1 MSLKNLFMNGKL
13 YTLIIVMFLLFM
25 KGGSFYFKSQYKCY
39 ESGGIV
45 MKLFKEVIKNNLKM
59 IIFYILI
66 GIIINFLDL
75 YSVTYYQKILDAFQF
90 QKLTLVPLI
99 IYGFL
104 LIISTLL
111 GYIENYPEQKLKN
124 KLYLDFKLQ
133 SLKKMKT
140 IDYLEYQK
148 IGTGRLTQK
157 AEDGATAS
165 RDILIDFWL
174 KLFRYL
180 IPTALFSLFFIF
192 RVKKEYV
199 LFVFI
204 GYIIVVIISNLILK
218 KLYKLKESILIN
230 QEFLNKHLVRG
241 FMELVVFRTNKKFDT
256 EIKVTKEGIKNIVDS
271 KTKIKLVHE
280 IFFTV
285 FALIVNI
292 LKVLVLGYAVMN
304 SDLSVGAVVT
314 VISLLGK
321 AYEPIAIFNVEYVD
335 YKLNKVTVKKYIEFL
350 DLKEDEAINNGL
362 VVKELNGDIEFKN
375 VTYSYNEDKKIINDL
390 SFKINKNSSV
400 ALVGESGS
408 GKSTI
413 IKLIMGLIKYDN
425 GKILIDNNELSKL
438 NLNSFYDNVSYVSQE
453 APIFDGTLREN
464 LVFDKNIKD
473 DEIIKVLNLVC
484 LDKFY
489 EKLENGLDT
498 ELGEKGVRMSG
509 GERQRVALA
518 RLFFDDSKIIIL
530 DEATS
535 AMDNITEKK
544 VMENIVKQLDNK
556 TLIVI
561 AHRLETIKDVD
572 KIYVLYDGVIKE
584 QGKYIELL
592 NKNGYFTKLYKSIK

>member
-1 MSLKNLFMNGKL
+1 
-13 YTLIIVMFLLFM
+13 
-25 KGGSFYFKSQYKCY
+25 
-39 ESGGIV
+39 
-45 MKLFKEVIKNNLKM
+45 MKLFKEVIKSNFKM
-59 IIFYILI
+59 IVFYVLI
-66 GIIINFLDL
+66 GITINFLDL

-90 QKLTLVPLI
+90 KTLTLVPLI
-99 IYGFL
+99 IYGL
-104 LIISTLL
+104 LLVVSSIL
-111 GYIENYPEQKLKN
+111 GYIENYPEQQVKN

-157 AEDGATAS
+157 VEDGATAS
-165 RDILIDFWL
+165 RDIMMDFWL

-180 IPTALFSLFFIF
+180 IPTAIFSLIFIF
-192 RVKKEYV
+192 RVRKEYV
-199 LFVFI
+199 LFVFL
-204 GYIIVVIISNLILK
+204 GYIIVVVISNIILK
-218 KLYKLKESILIN
+218 KLYKLKENILFN

-256 EIKVTKEGIKNIVDS
+256 EIKVTREGIKDIVDG

-280 IFFTV
+280 TFFTIFV
-285 FALIVNI
+285 LIVNI
-292 LKVLVLGYAVMN
+292 LKVIVLGYAVLK

-335 YKLNKVTVKKYIEFL
+335 YKLNKITVNKYIELL
-350 DLKEDEAINNGL
+350 DIKDDESLNKGLILKSIEGNI
-362 VVKELNGDIEFKN
+362 ELKN
-375 VTYSYNEDKKIINDL
+375 ISYSYNDSKNIIDNLSLKIE
-390 SFKINKNSSV
+390 KNSSV

-413 IKLIMGLIKYDN
+413 IKLIMGLIKYN
-425 GKILIDNNELSKL
+425 KGNILIDDKELYKI
-438 NLNSFYDNVSYVSQE
+438 NLNSFYDNVTYVSQD
-453 APIFDGTLREN
+453 APIFDRTLREN
-464 LVFDKNIKD
+464 LVFDKNVD
-473 DEIIKVLNLVC
+473 DETILKILDLVC
-484 LDKFY
+484 LNKFY
-489 EKLENGLDT
+489 KKLENGLDT
-498 ELGEKGVRMSG
+498 ELGEKGIRMSG

-535 AMDNITEKK
+535 AMDNITEKV
-544 VMENIVKQLDNK
+544 VMGNIVELLENK

-572 KIYVLYDGVIKE
+572 TIYVLSDGVIQE
-584 QGKYIELL
+584 QGKYNELL
-592 NKNGYFTKLYKSIK
+592 DKNGYFTKLYKSAK

>member
-1 MSLKNLFMNGKL
+1 
-13 YTLIIVMFLLFM
+13 
-25 KGGSFYFKSQYKCY
+25 
-39 ESGGIV
+39 
-45 MKLFKEVIKNNLKM
+45 MKLFKEVIKNNFKM
-59 IIFYILI
+59 IVFYVLI
-66 GIIINFLDL
+66 GVIINFLDL

-90 QKLTLVPLI
+90 KTLTIIPLI
-99 IYGFL
+99 IYGVL
-104 LIISTLL
+104 LLVSTIL
-111 GYIENYPEQKLKN
+111 GYLENYPEQQVKN

-133 SLKKMKT
+133 ALKKMKT

-157 AEDGATAS
+157 VEDGATAS
-165 RDILIDFWL
+165 RDIMINFWL
-174 KLFRYL
+174 KLIRYL
-180 IPTALFSLFFIF
+180 LPTAIFSLIFIF

-199 LFVFI
+199 LFVFL
-204 GYIIVVIISNLILK
+204 GYIIVIVISNLILK
-218 KLYKLKESILIN
+218 RLYKLKENILVN
-230 QEFLNKHLVRG
+230 QELLNKHLVRG

-256 EIKVTKEGIKNIVDS
+256 EIEVTQEGIKNITNG

-285 FALIVNI
+285 FALIVNV
-292 LKVLVLGYAVMN
+292 LKVIVLGYAVLK

-314 VISLLGK
+314 VIALLGK

-335 YKLNKVTVKKYIEFL
+335 YKLNKVTVKKYIDFL
-350 DLKEDEAINNGL
+350 DAKEDENLNKGL
-362 VVKELNGDIEFKN
+362 LLKDVKGKIELKDISYAYNHEKEIIKN
-375 VTYSYNEDKKIINDL
+375 L
-390 SFKINKNSSV
+390 SLEIPSNSSI

-413 IKLIMGLIKYDN
+413 IKLIMGLIKYKT
-425 GKILIDNNELSKL
+425 GHLLIDDKELSDL
-438 NLNSFYDNVSYVSQE
+438 NLNYFYDKVSYVSQE
-453 APIFDGTLREN
+453 APIFDGTLKEN
-464 LVFDKNIKD
+464 LVFDKKIKEE
-473 DEIIKVLNLVC
+473 EILKVLKLVS

-498 ELGEKGVRMSG
+498 ELGEKGIRMSG

-535 AMDNITEKK
+535 AMDNITEKE
-544 VMENIVKQLDNK
+544 VMKNLVEKLTDK
-556 TLIVI
+556 TIIVI

-572 KIYVLYDGVIKE
+572 NIYVLADGVIKE
-584 QGKYIELL
+584 QGKYKELMK
-592 NKNGYFTKLYKSIK
+592 KNGYFKKLYESAK

>member
-1 MSLKNLFMNGKL
+1 MR
-13 YTLIIVMFLLFM
+13 
-25 KGGSFYFKSQYKCY
+25 
-39 ESGGIV
+39 
-45 MKLFKEVIKNNLKM
+45 LFKEVIKNNLKM
-59 IIFYILI
+59 IIFYVLI

-90 QKLTLVPLI
+90 QTLTIVPLI
-99 IYGFL
+99 IYGVLL
-104 LIISTLL
+104 LISTIL
-111 GYIENYPEQKLKN
+111 GYIENYPEQQVKN

-133 SLKKMKT
+133 SLKKMKS
-140 IDYLEYQK
+140 IDFLEYQK

-157 AEDGATAS
+157 VEDGATAS
-165 RDILIDFWL
+165 RDIMINFWL

-180 IPTALFSLFFIF
+180 LPTAIFSLIFIF

-199 LFVFI
+199 LFI
-204 GYIIVVIISNLILK
+204 LLGYIIVVIISNLILK
-218 KLYKLKESILIN
+218 KLYKLKESILLN
-230 QEFLNKHLVRG
+230 QEILNKHLVRG
-241 FMELVVFRTNKKFDT
+241 FMELIVFRTNKKFDT
-256 EIKVTKEGIKNIVDS
+256 EIKVTKDEIKNIVDG

-285 FALIVNI
+285 FDLIVNA
-292 LKVLVLGYAVMN
+292 LKVGVLGYAVLK
-304 SDLSVGAVVT
+304 SDLSVGAIVT

-335 YKLNKVTVKKYIEFL
+335 YKLNKVTVKKYIELL
-350 DLKEDEAINNGL
+350 DIKDDEALNNGSKL
-362 VVKELNGDIEFKN
+362 KELNGNIEFKN
-375 VTYSYNEDKKIINDL
+375 VYYSYNGERNIISNL
-390 SFKINKNSSV
+390 SFKINKNSSI

-413 IKLIMGLIKYDN
+413 IKLIMGLIKYN
-425 GKILIDNNELSKL
+425 KGNILIDNKELSGL
-438 NLNSFYDNVSYVSQE
+438 NLNSFYDNVTYVSQE

-464 LVFDKNIKD
+464 LIFDKKIS
-473 DEIIKVLNLVC
+473 DEEILKVLSLVC

-535 AMDNITEKK
+535 AMDNITEKF
-544 VMENIVKQLDNK
+544 VMKNVVKQLDNK
-556 TLIVI
+556 TLVVI

-572 KIYVLYDGVIKE
+572 KIYVLSDGIIQE
-584 QGKYIELL
+584 EGKYDELL
-592 NKNGYFTKLYKSIK
+592 NKNGYFTKLYKSAK

>member
-1 MSLKNLFMNGKL
+1 MR
-13 YTLIIVMFLLFM
+13 
-25 KGGSFYFKSQYKCY
+25 
-39 ESGGIV
+39 
-45 MKLFKEVIKNNLKM
+45 LFKEVIKNNLKM
-59 IIFYILI
+59 IIFYVLI

-90 QKLTLVPLI
+90 QTLTIVPLI
-99 IYGFL
+99 TYGVLL
-104 LIISTLL
+104 LISTIL
-111 GYIENYPEQKLKN
+111 GYIENYPEQQVKN

-133 SLKKMKT
+133 SLKKMKS

-165 RDILIDFWL
+165 RDIMINFWL

-180 IPTALFSLFFIF
+180 LPTAIFSLIFIF

-199 LFVFI
+199 LFVFL

-218 KLYKLKESILIN
+218 KLYKLKESILLN

-256 EIKVTKEGIKNIVDS
+256 ELKVTKEGIKNIVDG

-292 LKVLVLGYAVMN
+292 LKVVVLGYAVLK

-335 YKLNKVTVKKYIEFL
+335 YKLNKLTVNKYIELL
-350 DLKEDEAINNGL
+350 DIKDDEALNSGLKLKELSGN
-362 VVKELNGDIEFKN
+362 VEFKN
-375 VTYSYNEDKKIINDL
+375 VSYSYNNEKNIINNL

-413 IKLIMGLIKYDN
+413 IKLIMGLIKYDKGN
-425 GKILIDNNELSKL
+425 ILIDDKELSKL
-438 NLNSFYDNVSYVSQE
+438 NLNSFYDNVTYVSQE

-464 LVFDKNIKD
+464 LIFDKKIPD
-473 DEIIKVLNLVC
+473 EEIIKVLNLVC

-535 AMDNITEKK
+535 AMDNITEKL
-544 VMENIVKQLDNK
+544 VMENVVKQLDNK
-556 TLIVI
+556 TLVVI

-572 KIYVLYDGVIKE
+572 KIYVLSDGIIQE
-584 QGKYIELL
+584 EGKYNELL
-592 NKNGYFTKLYKSIK
+592 DKNGYFTKLYKSAK

>member
-1 MSLKNLFMNGKL
+1 
-13 YTLIIVMFLLFM
+13 
-25 KGGSFYFKSQYKCY
+25 
-39 ESGGIV
+39 
-45 MKLFKEVIKNNLKM
+45 MKLFREVIKNNLKM
-59 IIFYILI
+59 IIFYVLI
-66 GIIINFLDL
+66 GIIINFLSL

-90 QKLTLVPLI
+90 HTLTLTPLI
-99 IYGFL
+99 VYGIL
-104 LIISTLL
+104 LVISTIL
-111 GYIENYPEQKLKN
+111 GYIENYPEQQVKN

-133 SLKKMKT
+133 SLKKMKS

-165 RDILIDFWL
+165 RDIMMNFWL

-180 IPTALFSLFFIF
+180 LPTAIFSLFFIF

-199 LFVFI
+199 LFVFL
-204 GYIIVVIISNLILK
+204 GYIIVIIISNLILK
-218 KLYKLKESILIN
+218 KLYKLKESILLN

-256 EIKVTKEGIKNIVDS
+256 EIKVTKEGIKNIVDG

-292 LKVLVLGYAVMN
+292 LKVFVLGYAVLK

-335 YKLNKVTVKKYIEFL
+335 YKLNKVTVNKYIELL
-350 DLKEDEAINNGL
+350 DIKDDEALNSGIKL
-362 VVKELNGDIEFKN
+362 EKLNGNIEFKN
-375 VTYSYNEDKKIINDL
+375 VCYSYNDEKNIINNL
-390 SFKINKNSSV
+390 SLKINNDSSI

-413 IKLIMGLIKYDN
+413 IKLIMGLIKYN
-425 GKILIDNNELSKL
+425 KGNILIDDKELSKI
-438 NLNSFYDNVSYVSQE
+438 NLNSFYDNVTYVSQE

-464 LVFDKNIKD
+464 LVFDKKIPDN
-473 DEIIKVLNLVC
+473 EILKVLNLVY

-535 AMDNITEKK
+535 AMDNITEKL
-544 VMENIVKQLDNK
+544 VMENIVKQLENK

-572 KIYVLYDGVIKE
+572 KIYVLSDGIIQE
-584 QGKYIELL
+584 EGKYNELL
-592 NKNGYFTKLYKSIK
+592 DKNGYFTRLYKSAK

>member
-1 MSLKNLFMNGKL
+1 MR
-13 YTLIIVMFLLFM
+13 
-25 KGGSFYFKSQYKCY
+25 
-39 ESGGIV
+39 
-45 MKLFKEVIKNNLKM
+45 LFKEVIKNNLKM
-59 IIFYILI
+59 IIFYVLI
-66 GIIINFLDL
+66 GIIIIFLDL

-90 QKLTLVPLI
+90 QTLTIVPLI
-99 IYGFL
+99 TYGVLL
-104 LIISTLL
+104 LISTVL
-111 GYIENYPEQKLKN
+111 GYIENYPEQQVKN

-133 SLKKMKT
+133 SLKKMKS

-165 RDILIDFWL
+165 RDIMINFWL
-174 KLFRYL
+174 KIFRYL
-180 IPTALFSLFFIF
+180 LPTAIFSLIFIF

-199 LFVFI
+199 LFVFL

-218 KLYKLKESILIN
+218 KLYKLKESILLN

-256 EIKVTKEGIKNIVDS
+256 ELKVTKEGIKNIVDG

-292 LKVLVLGYAVMN
+292 LKVVVLGYAVLK

-335 YKLNKVTVKKYIEFL
+335 YKLNKVTVNKYIELL
-350 DLKEDEAINNGL
+350 DIKDDEALNSGLKLKELSGN
-362 VVKELNGDIEFKN
+362 VEFKN
-375 VTYSYNEDKKIINDL
+375 VSYSYNNEKNIIINL

-413 IKLIMGLIKYDN
+413 IKLIMGLIKYDKGN
-425 GKILIDNNELSKL
+425 ILIDDKELSKL
-438 NLNSFYDNVSYVSQE
+438 NLNSFYDNVTYVSQE

-464 LVFDKNIKD
+464 LIFDKKIPD
-473 DEIIKVLNLVC
+473 EEIIKVLNLVC

-498 ELGEKGVRMSG
+498 EIGEKGVRMSG

-535 AMDNITEKK
+535 AMDNITEKL
-544 VMENIVKQLDNK
+544 VMENVVKQLDNK
-556 TLIVI
+556 TLVVI

-572 KIYVLYDGVIKE
+572 KIYVLSDGIIQE
-584 QGKYIELL
+584 EGKYNELL
-592 NKNGYFTKLYKSIK
+592 DKNGYFTKLYKSAIE

>member
-1 MSLKNLFMNGKL
+1 
-13 YTLIIVMFLLFM
+13 
-25 KGGSFYFKSQYKCY
+25 
-39 ESGGIV
+39 
-45 MKLFKEVIKNNLKM
+45 MKLFKEVITNNKKM
-59 IIFYILI
+59 IIFYVAI
-66 GIIINFLDL
+66 GIIINFLEL

-90 QKLTLVPLI
+90 KTLTIIPLI
-99 IYGFL
+99 IYGVLL
-104 LIISTLL
+104 LISTIL
-111 GYIENYPEQKLKN
+111 GYVENYPEQQVKN

-133 SLKKMKT
+133 ALKKMKT

-148 IGTGRLTQK
+148 IGTGRLSQRV
-157 AEDGATAS
+157 EDGATAS
-165 RDILIDFWL
+165 RDILVNFWL

-180 IPTALFSLFFIF
+180 LPTALFSLLFIY

-199 LFVFI
+199 LFVFL
-204 GYIIVVIISNLILK
+204 GYIIVVIISNIILK
-218 KLYKLKESILIN
+218 KLYKLKESILLN
-230 QEFLNKHLVRG
+230 QEFLNKHLIRG
-241 FMELVVFRTNKKFDT
+241 FMELVVFRTNKKYDT
-256 EIKVTKEGIKNIVDS
+256 EIEITKEGIKNIVDS

-292 LKVLVLGYAVMN
+292 LKVIVLGYAVLKSN
-304 SDLSVGAVVT
+304 LSVGAVVT

-335 YKLNKVTVKKYIEFL
+335 YKLNKVTVKRFINLL
-350 DLKEDEAINNGL
+350 DTKDDKLLNSGL
-362 VVKELNGDIEFKN
+362 QIKDITGKIEFKN
-375 VTYSYNEDKKIINDL
+375 VSYAYNEDKNVIDNLSLKI
-390 SFKINKNSSV
+390 KPNSSI

-413 IKLIMGLIKYDN
+413 IKMIIGLIKYDK
-425 GKILIDNNELSKL
+425 GKILVDENELSNL
-438 NLNSFYDNVSYVSQE
+438 NLNSFYDNVTYVSQE

-464 LVFDKNIKD
+464 LVFDKKIED
-473 DEIIKVLNLVC
+473 EEIIKVLKLVS
-484 LDKFY
+484 LEKFY
-489 EKLENGLDT
+489 EKLENGLET
-498 ELGEKGVRMSG
+498 ELGEKGIRMSG

-535 AMDNITEKK
+535 AMDNITEKN
-544 VMENIVKQLDNK
+544 VMTNILEKLNNK

-572 KIYVLYDGVIKE
+572 TIYVLSDGIIKE
-584 QGKYIELL
+584 QGQYEELL
-592 NKNGYFTKLYKSIK
+592 QKNGYFKKLYETAK

>member
-1 MSLKNLFMNGKL
+1 MR
-13 YTLIIVMFLLFM
+13 
-25 KGGSFYFKSQYKCY
+25 
-39 ESGGIV
+39 
-45 MKLFKEVIKNNLKM
+45 LFKEVIKNNLKM
-59 IIFYILI
+59 ITFYVLI

-90 QKLTLVPLI
+90 QTLTIVPLI
-99 IYGFL
+99 IYGVLL
-104 LIISTLL
+104 LISTIL
-111 GYIENYPEQKLKN
+111 GYVENYPEQQVKN

-133 SLKKMKT
+133 SLKKMKS

-157 AEDGATAS
+157 VEDGATAA
-165 RDILIDFWL
+165 RDIMINFWL
-174 KLFRYL
+174 KIFRCL
-180 IPTALFSLFFIF
+180 LPNAIFSLLFIF

-199 LFVFI
+199 LFVFL

-218 KLYKLKESILIN
+218 KLYKIKENILLN

-241 FMELVVFRTNKKFDT
+241 FMELVVFRTNKKYDT
-256 EIKVTKEGIKNIVDS
+256 ELKVTKEGIKNIVDG

-292 LKVLVLGYAVMN
+292 LKVVVLGYAVLK

-335 YKLNKVTVKKYIEFL
+335 YKLNKVTVNKYIELL
-350 DLKEDEAINNGL
+350 DTKDDEALNSGL
-362 VVKELNGDIEFKN
+362 KIKELNGNIEFKN
-375 VTYSYNEDKKIINDL
+375 VSYSYNNEKNIINNL

-413 IKLIMGLIKYDN
+413 IKLIMGLLKYDKGN
-425 GKILIDNNELSKL
+425 ILIDDKELSKL
-438 NLNSFYDNVSYVSQE
+438 NLNSFYDNVTYVSQE

-464 LVFDKNIKD
+464 LIFDKKISD
-473 DEIIKVLNLVC
+473 EEIIKVLNLVC
-484 LDKFY
+484 LNKFY

-498 ELGEKGVRMSG
+498 ELGEKGIRMSG
-509 GERQRVALA
+509 GEKQRVALA

-535 AMDNITEKK
+535 AMDNITEKF
-544 VMENIVKQLDNK
+544 VMENVVKQLDNK

-572 KIYVLYDGVIKE
+572 KIFVLSDGIIQE
-584 QGKYIELL
+584 EGKYNELL
-592 NKNGYFTKLYKSIK
+592 DKNGYFTKLYRSAK

>member
-1 MSLKNLFMNGKL
+1 MR
-13 YTLIIVMFLLFM
+13 
-25 KGGSFYFKSQYKCY
+25 
-39 ESGGIV
+39 
-45 MKLFKEVIKNNLKM
+45 LFKEVIKNNLKM
-59 IIFYILI
+59 IIFYVLI
-66 GIIINFLDL
+66 GIIISFLDL
-75 YSVTYYQKILDAFQF
+75 YSVTYYQKILDAYQF
-90 QKLTLVPLI
+90 QTLTIVPLI
-99 IYGFL
+99 TYGVLL
-104 LIISTLL
+104 LISTIL
-111 GYIENYPEQKLKN
+111 GYIENYPEQQVKN

-133 SLKKMKT
+133 SLKKMKS

-165 RDILIDFWL
+165 RDIMINFWL

-180 IPTALFSLFFIF
+180 LPTAIFSLIFIF

-199 LFVFI
+199 LFVFL

-218 KLYKLKESILIN
+218 KLYKLKESILLN

-256 EIKVTKEGIKNIVDS
+256 ELKVTKEGIKNIVDG

-292 LKVLVLGYAVMN
+292 LKVVVLGYAVLK

-335 YKLNKVTVKKYIEFL
+335 YKLNKVTVNKYIELL
-350 DLKEDEAINNGL
+350 DIKDDEALNSGLKLKELGGN
-362 VVKELNGDIEFKN
+362 VEFKN
-375 VTYSYNEDKKIINDL
+375 VSYSYNNEKNIINNL

-413 IKLIMGLIKYDN
+413 IKLIMGLIKYDKGN
-425 GKILIDNNELSKL
+425 ILIDDKELSKL
-438 NLNSFYDNVSYVSQE
+438 NLNSFYDNVTYVSQE

-464 LVFDKNIKD
+464 LIFDKKIPD
-473 DEIIKVLNLVC
+473 EEIIKVLNLVC

-535 AMDNITEKK
+535 AMDNITEKL
-544 VMENIVKQLDNK
+544 VMENVVKQLDNK
-556 TLIVI
+556 TLVVI

-572 KIYVLYDGVIKE
+572 KIYVLSDGIIQE
-584 QGKYIELL
+584 EGKYNELL
-592 NKNGYFTKLYKSIK
+592 DKNGYFTKLYKSAK

>member
-1 MSLKNLFMNGKL
+1 MR
-13 YTLIIVMFLLFM
+13 
-25 KGGSFYFKSQYKCY
+25 
-39 ESGGIV
+39 
-45 MKLFKEVIKNNLKM
+45 LFKEVIKNNLKM
-59 IIFYILI
+59 IIFYVLI

-90 QKLTLVPLI
+90 QTLTIVPLI
-99 IYGFL
+99 TYGVLL
-104 LIISTLL
+104 LISTIL
-111 GYIENYPEQKLKN
+111 GYIENYPEQQVKN

-133 SLKKMKT
+133 SLKKMKS

-157 AEDGATAS
+157 AEDGATAT
-165 RDILIDFWL
+165 RDIMINFWL

-180 IPTALFSLFFIF
+180 LPTAIFSLIFIF

-199 LFVFI
+199 LFVFL

-218 KLYKLKESILIN
+218 KLYKLKESILLN

-256 EIKVTKEGIKNIVDS
+256 ELKVTKEGIKNIVDG

-292 LKVLVLGYAVMN
+292 LKVVVLGYAVLK

-335 YKLNKVTVKKYIEFL
+335 YKLNKVTVNKYIELL
-350 DLKEDEAINNGL
+350 DIKDDEALNSGLKLKELSGN
-362 VVKELNGDIEFKN
+362 VEFKN
-375 VTYSYNEDKKIINDL
+375 VSYSYNNEKNIINNL

-413 IKLIMGLIKYDN
+413 IKLIMGLIKYDKGN
-425 GKILIDNNELSKL
+425 ILIDDKELSKL
-438 NLNSFYDNVSYVSQE
+438 NLNSFYDNVTYVSQE

-464 LVFDKNIKD
+464 LIFDKKIPD
-473 DEIIKVLNLVC
+473 EEIIKVLNLVC

-535 AMDNITEKK
+535 AMDNITEKL
-544 VMENIVKQLDNK
+544 VMENVVKQLDNK
-556 TLIVI
+556 TLVVI

-572 KIYVLYDGVIKE
+572 KIYVLSDGIIQE
-584 QGKYIELL
+584 EGKYNELL
-592 NKNGYFTKLYKSIK
+592 DKNGYFTKLYKSAK

>member
-1 MSLKNLFMNGKL
+1 MR
-13 YTLIIVMFLLFM
+13 
-25 KGGSFYFKSQYKCY
+25 
-39 ESGGIV
+39 
-45 MKLFKEVIKNNLKM
+45 LFKEVIKNNLKM
-59 IIFYILI
+59 IIFYVLI

-90 QKLTLVPLI
+90 QTLTIVPLI
-99 IYGFL
+99 TYGILL
-104 LIISTLL
+104 LISTIL
-111 GYIENYPEQKLKN
+111 GYTENYPEQQVKN

-133 SLKKMKT
+133 SLKKMKS

-165 RDILIDFWL
+165 RDIMINFWL

-180 IPTALFSLFFIF
+180 LPTAIFSLIFIF

-199 LFVFI
+199 LFVFL

-218 KLYKLKESILIN
+218 KLYKLKESILLN

-256 EIKVTKEGIKNIVDS
+256 ELKVTKEGIKNIVDG

-292 LKVLVLGYAVMN
+292 LKVVVLGYAVLK

-335 YKLNKVTVKKYIEFL
+335 YKLNKVTVNKYIELL
-350 DLKEDEAINNGL
+350 DIKDDEALNSGLKLKELSGN
-362 VVKELNGDIEFKN
+362 VEFKN
-375 VTYSYNEDKKIINDL
+375 VSYSYNNEKNIINNL

-413 IKLIMGLIKYDN
+413 IKLIMGLIKYDKGN
-425 GKILIDNNELSKL
+425 ILIDDKELSKL
-438 NLNSFYDNVSYVSQE
+438 NLNSFYDNVTYVSQE

-464 LVFDKNIKD
+464 LIFDKKIPD
-473 DEIIKVLNLVC
+473 EEIIKVLNLVC

-535 AMDNITEKK
+535 AMDNITEKL
-544 VMENIVKQLDNK
+544 VMENVVKQLDNK
-556 TLIVI
+556 TLVVI

-572 KIYVLYDGVIKE
+572 KIYVLSDGIIQE
-584 QGKYIELL
+584 EGKYNELL
-592 NKNGYFTKLYKSIK
+592 DKNGYFTKLYKSAK

>member
-1 MSLKNLFMNGKL
+1 MR
-13 YTLIIVMFLLFM
+13 
-25 KGGSFYFKSQYKCY
+25 
-39 ESGGIV
+39 
-45 MKLFKEVIKNNLKM
+45 LFKEVIKNNLKM
-59 IIFYILI
+59 IIFYVLI

-90 QKLTLVPLI
+90 QTLTIVPLI
-99 IYGFL
+99 TYGILL
-104 LIISTLL
+104 LISTIL
-111 GYIENYPEQKLKN
+111 GYIENYPEQQVKN

-133 SLKKMKT
+133 SLKKMKS

-157 AEDGATAS
+157 VEDGATAS
-165 RDILIDFWL
+165 RDIMINFWL

-180 IPTALFSLFFIF
+180 LPTAIFSLIFIF

-199 LFVFI
+199 LFVFL

-218 KLYKLKESILIN
+218 KLYKLKESILLN

-256 EIKVTKEGIKNIVDS
+256 ELKVTKEGIKNIVDG

-292 LKVLVLGYAVMN
+292 LKVVVLGYAVLK

-335 YKLNKVTVKKYIEFL
+335 YKLNKVTVNKYIELL
-350 DLKEDEAINNGL
+350 DIKDDEALNSGLKLKELSGN
-362 VVKELNGDIEFKN
+362 VEFKN
-375 VTYSYNEDKKIINDL
+375 VSYSYNNEKNIINNL

-413 IKLIMGLIKYDN
+413 IKLIMGLIKYDKGN
-425 GKILIDNNELSKL
+425 ILIDDKELSKL
-438 NLNSFYDNVSYVSQE
+438 NLNSFYDNVTYVSQE

-464 LVFDKNIKD
+464 LIFDKKIPD
-473 DEIIKVLNLVC
+473 EEIIKVLNLVC

-489 EKLENGLDT
+489 KKLENGLDT

-535 AMDNITEKK
+535 AMDNITEKL
-544 VMENIVKQLDNK
+544 VMENVVKQLDNK
-556 TLIVI
+556 TLVVI

-572 KIYVLYDGVIKE
+572 KIYVLSDGIIQE
-584 QGKYIELL
+584 EGKYNELL
-592 NKNGYFTKLYKSIK
+592 DKNGYFTKLYKSAK

>member
-1 MSLKNLFMNGKL
+1 MR
-13 YTLIIVMFLLFM
+13 
-25 KGGSFYFKSQYKCY
+25 
-39 ESGGIV
+39 
-45 MKLFKEVIKNNLKM
+45 LFKDVIKNNLKM
-59 IIFYILI
+59 IIFYVLI

-90 QKLTLVPLI
+90 QTLTIIPLI
-99 IYGFL
+99 IYGALL
-104 LIISTLL
+104 LISTIL
-111 GYIENYPEQKLKN
+111 GYIENYPEQQVKN

-133 SLKKMKT
+133 SLKKMKS

-157 AEDGATAS
+157 VEDGAAAS
-165 RDILIDFWL
+165 RDIMVDFWL

-180 IPTALFSLFFIF
+180 LPTAIFSLIFIF

-199 LFVFI
+199 LFVFL

-218 KLYKLKESILIN
+218 KLYKLKESILLN

-241 FMELVVFRTNKKFDT
+241 FMELVVFRTNKKYDT
-256 EIKVTKEGIKNIVDS
+256 EIEVTKDGIKNIVDG

-292 LKVLVLGYAVMN
+292 LKVVVLGYAVLK

-335 YKLNKVTVKKYIEFL
+335 YKLNKVTVNKYIELL
-350 DLKEDEAINNGL
+350 DIKDDKALDAGIELKTIEGN
-362 VVKELNGDIEFKN
+362 IEFKN
-375 VTYSYNEDKKIINDL
+375 VSYSYNEEKYIINDL
-390 SFKINKNSSV
+390 SLKINKNSSI

-413 IKLIMGLIKYDN
+413 IKLIMGLMKYKKGN
-425 GKILIDNNELSKL
+425 ILIDDKELSEL
-438 NLNSFYDNVSYVSQE
+438 NLNSYYDNVTYVSQE

-464 LVFDKNIKD
+464 LIFDKKIS
-473 DEIIKVLNLVC
+473 DEKILKVLSLVF

-498 ELGEKGVRMSG
+498 ELGEKV
-509 GERQRVALA
+509 
-518 RLFFDDSKIIIL
+518 
-530 DEATS
+530 
-535 AMDNITEKK
+535 
-544 VMENIVKQLDNK
+544 
-556 TLIVI
+556 
-561 AHRLETIKDVD
+561 
-572 KIYVLYDGVIKE
+572 
-584 QGKYIELL
+584 
-592 NKNGYFTKLYKSIK
+592 

>member
-1 MSLKNLFMNGKL
+1 
-13 YTLIIVMFLLFM
+13 
-25 KGGSFYFKSQYKCY
+25 
-39 ESGGIV
+39 
-45 MKLFKEVIKNNLKM
+45 MKLFKEVINNDLKM
-59 IIFYILI
+59 ILFYVLMGIF
-66 GIIINFLDL
+66 INFLNL
-75 YSVTYYQKILDAFQF
+75 YSITYYQKILDAFQF
-90 QKLTLVPLI
+90 QTLTLIPLI
-99 IYGFL
+99 IYGILL
-104 LIISTLL
+104 LISTIL
-111 GYIENYPEQKLKN
+111 GYIENYPEQQVKN
-124 KLYLDFKLQ
+124 KLYFDFKLQ
-133 SLKKMKT
+133 ALKKMKS

-148 IGTGRLTQK
+148 IGTGRFTQK
-157 AEDGATAS
+157 VEDGATAS
-165 RDILIDFWL
+165 RDIIINFWL

-180 IPTALFSLFFIF
+180 LPTAIFSLIFIF
-192 RVKKEYV
+192 KIKKEYV

-204 GYIIVVIISNLILK
+204 SYIIVVLVSNLIIK
-218 KLYKLKESILIN
+218 RLYKLKESILLN

-256 EIKVTKEGIKNIVDS
+256 EIKITKEGIKNIVDC

-292 LKVLVLGYAVMN
+292 LKVIVLGYAVLKSN
-304 SDLSVGAVVT
+304 LSVGAVVT

-335 YKLNKVTVKKYIEFL
+335 YKLNKITVNKYIELL
-350 DLKEDEAINNGL
+350 DIKDDGALNNGFKL
-362 VVKELNGDIEFKN
+362 KKLNGNIEFKN
-375 VTYSYNEDKKIINDL
+375 VSFSYNNKNVINNISL
-390 SFKINKNSSV
+390 RINKNSSI

-413 IKLIMGLIKYDN
+413 IKLIMGLIKYN
-425 GKILIDNNELSKL
+425 EGNILIDDKELSEL
-438 NLNSFYDNVSYVSQE
+438 NLNTFYDNVTYISQE

-464 LVFDKNIKD
+464 LIFDKKIS
-473 DEIIKVLNLVC
+473 DEKIIKVLDLVC

-489 EKLENGLDT
+489 EKLDDGLDT
-498 ELGEKGVRMSG
+498 ELGEKGIRISG

-535 AMDNITEKK
+535 AMDNITEKL
-544 VMENIVKQLDNK
+544 VMKNIVKQLNNK

-572 KIYVLYDGVIKE
+572 KIYVLSDGIIQE
-584 QGKYIELL
+584 EGNYNELL
-592 NKNGYFTKLYKSIK
+592 DKNGYFKNLYKTAKS